1 MLRRATTT
9 GSSVLVATALTVGL
23 TACSADPGDD
33 GRGGGSPTGN
43 TLAQPG
49 RHSGLPEP
57 CGAPSE
63 ERLRQLLPE
72 ADAETLRGEPH
83 MTYDTGRR
91 YGCDWVS
98 SSADAS
104 RTLTV
109 DFLRVISYDPA
120 VSDNDLAAED
130 FADRAETAGIDL
142 AGPPESEDAGDGPDS
157 GTDEREP
164 EDGSG
169 ESGGAEDEERNDP
182 SPQGAEDE
190 MRPDGEWAPRP
201 LQGIGTAAYVD
212 DRLTDDGGR
221 RDVSLVFHSA
231 NVIVAIDYSEA
242 LNDSWREPD
251 SAALQERV
259 RSLAAQLAERF
270 DN

>member
-9 GSSVLVATALTVGL
+9 GSSMLVATALTVGL
-23 TACSADPGDD
+23 TACSTDPGDD
-33 GRGGGSPTGN
+33 GRNGSSPTGN
-43 TLAQPG
+43 ALAQPG

-72 ADAETLRGEPH
+72 ADAEVLRGEPH

-98 SSADAS
+98 SGGDAS

-109 DFLRVISYDPA
+109 DFLRVISYDPE

-130 FADRAETAGIDL
+130 FARRAETAGIDL
-142 AGPPESEDAGDGPDS
+142 DGGPGTTGSVPGTDAEDPADDRESSGDPDATGDDEGNDPTPQGSED
-157 GTDEREP
+157 EVRP
-164 EDGSG
+164 EG
-169 ESGGAEDEERNDP
+169 EY
-182 SPQGAEDE
+182 
-190 MRPDGEWAPRP
+190 APRA

-242 LNDSWREPD
+242 LSDSWREPD

-259 RSLAAQLAERF
+259 SSLASQLAERF

>member
-9 GSSVLVATALTVGL
+9 GSSVLVVTALAVGL

-33 GRGGGSPTGN
+33 GRGGGNAAESA
-43 TLAQPG
+43 LAQPG

-57 CGAPSE
+57 CGAPAE
-63 ERLRQLLPE
+63 ERLRQLLPD
-72 ADAETLRGEPH
+72 ADARTLRGEPH

-98 SSADAS
+98 STGDAS

-109 DFLRVISYDPA
+109 DFLRVISYDPE
-120 VSDNDLAAED
+120 VSDNDLAARD
-130 FADRAETAGIDL
+130 FAQRAESAGIDL
-142 AGPPESEDAGDGPDS
+142 EGGDTGTEGDAPRDGEGADGTSPGPGDAGREGEDAEG
-157 GTDEREP
+157 
-164 EDGSG
+164 
-169 ESGGAEDEERNDP
+169 NDP

-190 MRPDGEWAPRP
+190 LRPEGAHAPRALP
-201 LQGIGTAAYVD
+201 GIGTAAYVD
-212 DRLTDDGGR
+212 DRLADDGGR

-242 LNDSWREPD
+242 LAGGQDEPD
-251 SAALQERV
+251 SEALQERV
-259 RSLAAQLAERF
+259 RALASQLAERF